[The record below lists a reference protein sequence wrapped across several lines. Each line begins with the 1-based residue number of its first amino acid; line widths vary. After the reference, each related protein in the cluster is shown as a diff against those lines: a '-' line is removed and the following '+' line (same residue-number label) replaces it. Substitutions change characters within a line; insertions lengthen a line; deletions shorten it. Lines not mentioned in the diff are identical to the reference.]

1 MNNLNSQNLY
11 WGFVDGVTKEDC
23 EYIIGLGKQK
33 KFNLATI
40 GTIGKERDV
49 SKNPLNKKEK
59 QIVKKTRDSDVVFL
73 NEPRV
78 YEIIWH
84 FLNIANKNA
93 GWNFQVDFT
102 EHVQLTKYTK
112 NKFYDWH
119 QDSWE
124 LPYQNTNEE
133 GKDGKIRKLSCVV
146 LLSDPKDF
154 KGGDLEFYQY
164 NPALKDNIVKCDML
178 KKQGS
183 FIVFPSYLWHR
194 VLPVT
199 KGTRYS
205 LVAWNCGLP
214 WN

>member
-1 MNNLNSQNLY
+1 M
-11 WGFVDGVTKEDC
+11 
-23 EYIIGLGKQK
+23 
-33 KFNLATI
+33 
-40 GTIGKERDV
+40 
-49 SKNPLNKKEK
+49 
-59 QIVKKTRDSDVVFL
+59 
-73 NEPRV
+73 
-78 YEIIWH
+78 
-84 FLNIANKNA
+84 
-93 GWNFQVDFT
+93 
-102 EHVQLTKYTK
+102 
-112 NKFYDWH
+112 
-119 QDSWE
+119 
-124 LPYQNTNEE
+124 
-133 GKDGKIRKLSCVV
+133 
-146 LLSDPKDF
+146 LSDPKDF

>member
-23 EYIIGLGKQK
+23 EYIIGLGKQN
-33 KFNLATI
+33 KFSLGTI
-40 GTIGKERDV
+40 GTVGKGRDV

-124 LPYQNTNEE
+124 SPYQNTNEE

-164 NPALKDNIVKCDML
+164 NPTLKDNIVKCDML